1 MNINVNYYN
10 EIYEDFITRQPYYE
24 EHVAK
29 VIPKNT
35 NSIRVI
41 LKDGSKVDYN
51 IRTHTCR
58 NVPDFY
64 DSCKDDVTD
73 EYCRDIFATNL
84 VELMKMNGFNQ
95 PELSKRTGLSI
106 ATISKYMKKQATP
119 TITNL
124 EKIAYALNCSRDDLM
139 E

>member
-10 EIYEDFITRQPYYE
+10 KIYEDFIARQPYYE

-41 LKDGSKVDYN
+41 LKDGSTVDSN
-51 IRTHTCR
+51 IRTQT
-58 NVPDFY
+58 
-64 DSCKDDVTD
+64 
-73 EYCRDIFATNL
+73 
-84 VELMKMNGFNQ
+84 FNQ
-95 PELSKRTGLSI
+95 PELSKRTGLSV

>member
-1 MNINVNYYN
+1 MNISTKYYN
-10 EIYEDFITRQPYYE
+10 EIFDDFIARNPYYE

-29 VIPKNT
+29 VVPKNT

-41 LKDGSKVDYN
+41 LEDGRKIDYN
-51 IRTHTCR
+51 IRTRTCR

-73 EYCRDIFATNL
+73 EYCRDIFASNL
-84 VELMKMNGFNQ
+84 IELMKMKGFNQ

-119 TITNL
+119 TITSL

>member
-41 LKDGSKVDYN
+41 LKDGS
-51 IRTHTCR
+51 TCR

-84 VELMKMNGFNQ
+84 VELMKMKGFNQ
-95 PELSKRTGLSI
+95 PELSKRTGLSV

-124 EKIAYALNCSRDDLM
+124 EKITYALNCSRDDLM